1 MYRGTT
7 PTLKF
12 TLPFDTSTLDAVWVT
27 IAQGG
32 KVIINKTKV
41 DCDLKGK
48 DISVTLTQ
56 AETLALTA
64 ENKAEIQLRV
74 LTKDGLALASAI
86 FRENTDCIL
95 KDGVIE

>member
-64 ENKAEIQLRV
+64 DKTEIQMRV
-74 LTKDGLALASAI
+74 LTTDGIALASAI
-86 FRENTDCIL
+86 FREDTKCIL

>member
-32 KVIINKTKV
+32 KVIINKEKS
-41 DCDLKGK
+41 DCDLKGT

-56 AETLALTA
+56 TETLALTA
-64 ENKAEIQLRV
+64 GNKTEIQLRV
-74 LTKDGLALASAI
+74 LTTDGLALASEI
-86 FRENTDCIL
+86 FRENTDYIL

>member
-32 KVIINKTKV
+32 KVIINKEKS
-41 DCDLKGK
+41 DCDLKGT

-56 AETLALTA
+56 VETLALTA
-64 ENKAEIQLRV
+64 GNKTEIQLRV
-74 LTKDGLALASAI
+74 LTTDGLALESEI
-86 FRENTDCIL
+86 FRENTDYIL

>member
-32 KVIINKTKV
+32 NAVINKEKS

-56 AETLALTA
+56 ADTLSLTS
-64 ENKAEIQLRV
+64 EIKAEIQLRV
-74 LTKDGLALASAI
+74 LTTDGLALASAI
-86 FRENTDCIL
+86 FREDTKRIL

>member
-12 TLPFDTSTLDAVWVT
+12 TLPFDTSTLEAVWVT

-32 KVIINKTKV
+32 KVIINKEKS
-41 DCDLKGK
+41 DCDLKGN

-56 AETLALTA
+56 EETLALES

-74 LTKDGLALASAI
+74 LTTDGLALASEI
-86 FRENTDCIL
+86 FRENTDYIL

>member
-32 KVIINKTKV
+32 KVIINKEKS
-41 DCDLKGK
+41 DCDLKGT

-56 AETLALTA
+56 EETLALTA
-64 ENKAEIQLRV
+64 GNKTEIQLRV
-74 LTKDGLALASAI
+74 LTTDGLALASEI
-86 FRENTDCIL
+86 FRENTDYIL

>member
-7 PTLKF
+7 PTLRF
-12 TLPFDTSTLDAVWVT
+12 SLPFDTSTLDAVWVT

-32 KVIINKTKV
+32 KVIINKKKS
-41 DCDLKGK
+41 DCDLNGK

-56 AETLALTA
+56 EETLALKA
-64 ENKAEIQLRV
+64 ENKTEIQIRV
-74 LTKDGLALASAI
+74 LTTDGVALASAI
-86 FRENTDCIL
+86 FREDTKCIL

>member
-32 KVIINKTKV
+32 KVIINKK
-41 DCDLKGK
+41 
-48 DISVTLTQ
+48 IR
-56 AETLALTA
+56 
-64 ENKAEIQLRV
+64 LR
-74 LTKDGLALASAI
+74 
-86 FRENTDCIL
+86 

>member
-27 IAQGG
+27 IAPGG
-32 KVIINKTKV
+32 KVIINKK
-41 DCDLKGK
+41 
-48 DISVTLTQ
+48 IR
-56 AETLALTA
+56 
-64 ENKAEIQLRV
+64 LR
-74 LTKDGLALASAI
+74 
-86 FRENTDCIL
+86 

>member
-7 PTLKF
+7 PTLRF

-32 KVIINKTKV
+32 EVIINKEKS
-41 DCDLKGK
+41 DCDLEGT

-56 AETLALTA
+56 EETLALTA
-64 ENKAEIQLRV
+64 GNKTEIQLRV
-74 LTKDGLALASAI
+74 LTTDGLALASEI
-86 FRENTDCIL
+86 FRENTDYIL

>member
-32 KVIINKTKV
+32 KVIINKEKS
-41 DCDLKGK
+41 DCDLKGT

-64 ENKAEIQLRV
+64 GNKTEIQLRV
-74 LTKDGLALASAI
+74 LTTDGLALASEI
-86 FRENTDCIL
+86 FRENTDYIF

>member
-27 IAQGG
+27 IAQSG
-32 KVIINKTKV
+32 KVIINKTKS

-56 AETLALTA
+56 AETLALKEDKT
-64 ENKAEIQLRV
+64 EIQMRV
-74 LTKDGLALASAI
+74 LTTDGIALASAI
-86 FRENTDCIL
+86 FREDTKCIL

>member
-7 PTLKF
+7 PTLRF

-32 KVIINKTKV
+32 KVIINKEKS
-41 DCDLKGK
+41 DCDLKGT

-64 ENKAEIQLRV
+64 GNKTEIQLRV
-74 LTKDGLALASAI
+74 LTTDGLALASEI
-86 FRENTDCIL
+86 FRENTDYIL

>member
-7 PTLKF
+7 PTLRF
-12 TLPFDTSTLDAVWVT
+12 TLPFDTSTLDVVWVT

-32 KVIINKTKV
+32 KVIINKEKS
-41 DCDLKGK
+41 DCDLNGK

-56 AETLALTA
+56 AETLVLTA
-64 ENKAEIQLRV
+64 GNKTEIQLRV
-74 LTKDGLALASAI
+74 LTTDGLALASEI
-86 FRENTDCIL
+86 FRENTDYIL

>member
-32 KVIINKTKV
+32 KIIINKK
-41 DCDLKGK
+41 
-48 DISVTLTQ
+48 IR
-56 AETLALTA
+56 
-64 ENKAEIQLRV
+64 LR
-74 LTKDGLALASAI
+74 
-86 FRENTDCIL
+86 

>member
-7 PTLKF
+7 PTLRF
-12 TLPFDTSTLDAVWVT
+12 TLPFDTSTLEAVWVT

-41 DCDLKGK
+41 DCDLKGT

-64 ENKAEIQLRV
+64 GNKTEIQLRV
-74 LTKDGLALASAI
+74 LTTDGLALASEI
-86 FRENTDCIL
+86 FRENTDYIL

>member
-7 PTLKF
+7 PTLRF

-32 KVIINKTKV
+32 KVIINKEKS
-41 DCDLKGK
+41 DCDLNGN

-56 AETLALTA
+56 EETLALVPMTA
-64 ENKAEIQLRV
+64 TRRRIPLR
-74 LTKDGLALASAI
+74 
-86 FRENTDCIL
+86 CL
-95 KDGVIE
+95 KCWWVKPPTHAA

>member
-7 PTLKF
+7 PTLRF

-41 DCDLKGK
+41 DCDLKGN

-64 ENKAEIQLRV
+64 GNKTEIQLRV
-74 LTKDGLALASAI
+74 LTTDGLALASEI
-86 FRENTDCIL
+86 FRENTDYIL

>member
-32 KVIINKTKV
+32 KVIINKEKS
-41 DCDLKGK
+41 DCDLKGT

-56 AETLALTA
+56 AETLTLTA
-64 ENKAEIQLRV
+64 GNKTDIQLRV
-74 LTKDGLALASAI
+74 LTTDGLALASEI
-86 FRENTDCIL
+86 FRENTDYIL

>member
-32 KVIINKTKV
+32 KVIINKEKS
-41 DCDLKGK
+41 DCDLKGT

-64 ENKAEIQLRV
+64 GNKTEIQLRV
-74 LTKDGLALASAI
+74 LTTDGLALASEI
-86 FRENTDCIL
+86 FRENTDYIL

>member
-7 PTLKF
+7 PTLRF

-32 KVIINKTKV
+32 KVIINKEKS
-41 DCDLKGK
+41 DCDLKGT

-56 AETLALTA
+56 TETLSLAA
-64 ENKAEIQLRV
+64 GNKTEIQLRV
-74 LTKDGLALASAI
+74 LTTDGLALASEI
-86 FRENTDCIL
+86 FRENTDYIL

>member
-32 KVIINKTKV
+32 KVIINKEKS
-41 DCDLKGK
+41 DCDLKGN

-56 AETLALTA
+56 EETLALTA
-64 ENKAEIQLRV
+64 GNKTEIQLRV
-74 LTKDGLALASAI
+74 LTTDGLALASAI
-86 FRENTDCIL
+86 FRENTDYIL

>member
-74 LTKDGLALASAI
+74 LTTDGLALASAI
-86 FRENTDCIL
+86 FREDTDRIL

>member
-7 PTLKF
+7 PTLRF
-12 TLPFDTSTLDAVWVT
+12 TLPFDTSTLDVVGVT

-32 KVIINKTKV
+32 KVIINKEKS

-64 ENKAEIQLRV
+64 GNKTEIQLRV
-74 LTKDGLALASAI
+74 LTTDGLALASEI
-86 FRENTDCIL
+86 FRENTDYIL

>member
-32 KVIINKTKV
+32 KVIINKEKA
-41 DCDLKGK
+41 DCDLKDK
-48 DISVTLTQ
+48 DITITLTQ
-56 AETLALTA
+56 GETLKLTA

-74 LTKDGLALASAI
+74 LTTDGLALASAI
-86 FRENTDCIL
+86 FREDTNRIL

>member
-32 KVIINKTKV
+32 NVIIDKTKV

-48 DISVTLTQ
+48 EIIVTLTQ
-56 AETLALTA
+56 EETLALKA
-64 ENKAEIQLRV
+64 ESKAEIQLRV
-74 LTKDGLALASAI
+74 LTTDGLALASEI
-86 FRENTDCIL
+86 FREDTKCIL

>member
-7 PTLKF
+7 PTPKF
-12 TLPFDTSTLDAVWVT
+12 TLPFDTSTLEAVWVT

-32 KVIINKTKV
+32 KVIINKEKS
-41 DCDLKGK
+41 DCDLKGT

-64 ENKAEIQLRV
+64 GNKTEIQLRV
-74 LTKDGLALASAI
+74 LTTDGLALASEI
-86 FRENTDCIL
+86 FRENTDYIL

>member
-7 PTLKF
+7 PTLRF

-32 KVIINKTKV
+32 KVIINKEKS
-41 DCDLKGK
+41 DCDLKGT

-56 AETLALTA
+56 AETLALTSG
-64 ENKAEIQLRV
+64 NKTEIQLRV
-74 LTKDGLALASAI
+74 LTTDGLALASEI
-86 FRENTDCIL
+86 FRENTDYIL